1 MAARSVEIIISNWFS
16 NTKLLLVGS
25 GLSHG
30 EWSEN
35 AQPPKVVGR
44 LDPAAVFQS
53 ESDGV
58 ATGTQGWV
66 RYYPVRLNES
76 STPPPPSNIPDS
88 ATIYISWDN
97 PFADSNSYSVSAP
110 APFLITYSGG
120 EGDNAD
126 IIVNLGNVLDDG
138 QAVINGPPSCVE
150 GYVLR
155 EAFLGDYVCV
165 LPATRAQAAADNAAA
180 GSRIKADGFCD
191 QGFVWRDAGPND
203 HVCVTEETRAQ
214 AAADNAAQ
222 AKRTL

>member
-1 MAARSVEIIISNWFS
+1 MAARSVQITISNWFR

-44 LDPAAVFQS
+44 LDDAAVCES

-97 PFADSNSYSVSAP
+97 PFVGSNSYSVSAP
-110 APFLITYSGG
+110 APFLITYQGG

-126 IIVNLGNVLDDG
+126 IAVNLGNVIDDG
-138 QAVINGPPSCVE
+138 QAVVNGPTSCVE
-150 GYVLR
+150 GYVWR
-155 EAFLGDYVCV
+155 EAFPGDYVCV
-165 LPATRAQAAADNAAA
+165 LPATRAKAAADNAAA
-180 GSRIKADGFCD
+180 GSRIEADGLCN
-191 QGFVWRDAGPND
+191 QGFVWREAGPND
-203 HVCVTEETRAQ
+203 HVCVTPETRAC

-222 AKRTL
+222 ADRTL